1 MQIQQK
7 LCFYAIPL
15 NINSMARGKK
25 NKYIQP
31 AFWRRL
37 LFFWTALSFVA
48 VVADFLDIQA
58 VKSSLTSIL
67 IIYVAVLSAY
77 SSEKEFRR
85 WHDHHE
91 GRHPGE
97 LYVICWTLLL
107 FGVLIADSFIGK
119 EYVMPDAVVSTYIVT
134 LGILALTK
142 TSKAL
147 KRERK

>member
-1 MQIQQK
+1 
-7 LCFYAIPL
+7 
-15 NINSMARGKK
+15 MASRTKK
-25 NKYIQP
+25 NHKYIQP
-31 AFWRRL
+31 AVWRRL

-48 VVADFLDIQA
+48 VIADFLDAIA
-58 VKSSLTSIL
+58 IRSSLTSIL

-107 FGVLIADSFIGK
+107 FGILIADSILHSGC
-119 EYVMPDAVVSTYIVT
+119 EMPDSVVSTYIVT

-147 KRERK
+147 RKER

>member
-1 MQIQQK
+1 M
-7 LCFYAIPL
+7 L
-15 NINSMARGKK
+15 
-25 NKYIQP
+25 
-31 AFWRRL
+31 WRKL
-37 LFFWTALSFVA
+37 LFVWTALSFVA
-48 VVADFLDIQA
+48 VIADFLNVGVIE
-58 VKSSLTSIL
+58 SSLTSIL

-97 LYVICWTLLL
+97 LYVIFWTLLL
-107 FGVLIADSFIGK
+107 FGILIADSFLGMGYK
-119 EYVMPDAVVSTYIVT
+119 MPDSVVSTYIVT

-147 KRERK
+147 KREK

>member
-1 MQIQQK
+1 
-7 LCFYAIPL
+7 
-15 NINSMARGKK
+15 MASRTKK
-25 NKYIQP
+25 NHKYIQP
-31 AFWRRL
+31 AVWRRL

-48 VVADFLDIQA
+48 VIADFLDAIA
-58 VKSSLTSIL
+58 IRSSLTSIL

-107 FGVLIADSFIGK
+107 FGILIADSILHRGY
-119 EYVMPDAVVSTYIVT
+119 EMPDSVVSTYIVT

-147 KRERK
+147 RKER

>member
-1 MQIQQK
+1 
-7 LCFYAIPL
+7 
-15 NINSMARGKK
+15 MASRTKK
-25 NKYIQP
+25 NHKYIQP
-31 AFWRRL
+31 AVWRRL

-48 VVADFLDIQA
+48 VIADFLNVGVIE
-58 VKSSLTSIL
+58 SSLTSIL

-85 WHDHHE
+85 WHDYHE

-97 LYVICWTLLL
+97 LYVIFWTLLL
-107 FGVLIADSFIGK
+107 FGILIADSFLGMGYK
-119 EYVMPDAVVSTYIVT
+119 MPDSVVSTYIVT

-147 KRERK
+147 KREK